1 MFWIASATA
10 TSDPARRAVLL
21 VGALTLLAFP
31 AEAQELGTERRLSLD
46 EAVAEAL
53 SGNVDLSIALAE
65 SRAAGAAAL
74 GAGAFTWPHLLVE
87 YGITRSTDPVFAF
100 GTKLRQ
106 ARFLAEDLAL
116 EALNDPG
123 PVADW
128 STTVGFRWEALS
140 PTRWMGWAAARHQAE
155 AAGWR
160 TVRARQSTELAAR
173 ILYYDAVRTLALA
186 EAAEAAEAAARA
198 TLDRFARRQERGLL
212 TEADRL
218 QAEADL
224 AAATATRFDAGRRA
238 REARQS
244 LGVFLGWEPGILPLP
259 TDTLEAPSPGRP
271 LPFEAASRADLRA
284 LDSAIEARRA
294 DARGADLAFLPA
306 IDAFGQVAKRG
317 RDAFD
322 PEDDDWTVGMSLRW
336 TAFAG
341 LARIAERRRAD
352 EALWIA
358 RLQRDQARRAAAAE
372 IDAADRAVEA
382 TAAAVEAALAGR
394 RAAGA
399 AADLLR
405 RRFEEGL
412 ATPDELLQ
420 AEARRTAMQG
430 RAIDALA
437 SYQAARAQA
446 DFVRTPA
453 DVEEL
458 P

>member
-1 MFWIASATA
+1 MSNSARGA
-10 TSDPARRAVLL
+10 ALVL
-21 VGALTLLAFP
+21 GALTLLALP
-31 AEAQELGTERRLSLD
+31 ARAQEVETEHRLGLD

-53 SGNVDLSIALAE
+53 SGNADLAIAVAE
-65 SRAAGAAAL
+65 SRAGEAAAL
-74 GAGAFTWPHLLVE
+74 GAAAFRWPHVQVE
-87 YGITRSTDPVFAF
+87 SGITRSTDPVFAF

-116 EALNDPG
+116 DALNDPG
-123 PVADW
+123 PVEDW
-128 STTVGFRWEALS
+128 STTIGFRWEALS
-140 PTRWMGWAAARHQAE
+140 PSRWMGWTAARRQAE

-160 TVRARQSTELAAR
+160 SVWARQSTELGAR

-218 QAEADL
+218 QAEAEL
-224 AAATATRFDAGRRA
+224 AAATASRFDASRRA

-244 LGVFLGWEPGILPLP
+244 LGVFLGWSPETLPLP
-259 TDTLEAPSPGRP
+259 TDTLEAPSEVMAI
-271 LPFEAASRADLRA
+271 PFDPARRADLRA
-284 LDSAIEARRA
+284 LDSATEARKA
-294 DARGADLAFLPA
+294 DARGAGLAFLPA
-306 IDAFGQVAKRG
+306 IDAFGQVAARG

-322 PEDDDWTVGMSLRW
+322 PEDDDWTVGLSLHW

-341 LARIAERRRAD
+341 LSRLAERRRAD
-352 EALWIA
+352 EALRIA
-358 RLQRDQARRAAAAE
+358 RLQRDQALRAAGAE
-372 IDAADRAVEA
+372 VDAADRAVEA
-382 TAAAVEAALAGR
+382 TAAAVEAALSGR
-394 RAAGA
+394 RAAAA

-437 SYQAARAQA
+437 SYQVARAQA
-446 DFVRTPA
+446 EFVRSPSG
-453 DVEEL
+453 EENL
-458 P
+458 R

>member
-1 MFWIASATA
+1 MFWTVFGTA
-10 TSDPARRAVLL
+10 TSEPARRAALV

-31 AEAQELGTERRLSLD
+31 ARAQEVETERRLSLE

-53 SGNVDLSIALAE
+53 SGNADLAIAVAE
-65 SRAAGAAAL
+65 SRAAEAAAL
-74 GAGAFTWPHLLVE
+74 GAAAFTWPHVQVE
-87 YGITRSTDPVFAF
+87 SGITRSTDPVFAF

-123 PVADW
+123 PVEDW
-128 STTVGFRWEALS
+128 STTIGFRWEALS
-140 PTRWMGWAAARHQAE
+140 PARWMGWKAARGQAE
-155 AAGWR
+155 AAGWWS
-160 TVRARQSTELAAR
+160 VRARQSTELAAR
-173 ILYYDAVRTLALA
+173 ILYYDAVRTQSLAA
-186 EAAEAAEAAARA
+186 AAEATEAAARA

-218 QAEADL
+218 QAEAEL
-224 AAATATRFDAGRRA
+224 AAARASRFDAGRRA

-244 LGVFLGWEPGILPLP
+244 LGVFLGWGPDILPLP
-259 TDTLEAPSPGRP
+259 TDTLEAPSDVTPM
-271 LPFEAASRADLRA
+271 PFDPARRADLRA
-284 LDSAIEARRA
+284 LDSATEARES
-294 DARGADLAFLPA
+294 DARGAGLAFLPA
-306 IDAFGQVAKRG
+306 IDAFGQVAARG

-322 PEDDDWTVGMSLRW
+322 PEDDDWTVGLSLRW

-341 LARIAERRRAD
+341 LSRLAERRRAD
-352 EALWIA
+352 EALRIA
-358 RLQRDQARRAAAAE
+358 RLQRDQARRAAGAE
-372 IDAADRAVEA
+372 VDAADRAVEA

-420 AEARRTAMQG
+420 GEARRTAMQG

-437 SYQAARAQA
+437 SYQVARARA
-446 DFVRTPA
+446 EFVRSPS
-453 DVEEL
+453 DVEDL